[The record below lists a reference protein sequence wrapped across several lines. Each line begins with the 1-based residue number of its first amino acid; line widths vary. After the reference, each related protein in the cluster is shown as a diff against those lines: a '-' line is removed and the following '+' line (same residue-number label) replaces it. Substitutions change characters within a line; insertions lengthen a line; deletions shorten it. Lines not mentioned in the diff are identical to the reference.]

1 LQIGPLNSWP
11 HKENTMLMADEHAV
25 RAVLAKYEPV
35 LFAAIHGGWDDWR
48 ALGLGG
54 RLLFQARSRACVVY
68 DFIVQRAMAA
78 LADDHA
84 VRVLR
89 RDETVKFVFHDTV
102 AMRFKKANENGLGSN
117 IRTQA
122 TLGFVEQQMELPDVP
137 NVHKVEVVYVLND
150 LQTRIEQVLVAA
162 RDGDVCLWNYDL
174 EADAGAQIISMPARI
189 QDQRSGG
196 QGARIK
202 LRAVDEGKKSDTGK

>member
-1 LQIGPLNSWP
+1 MP
-11 HKENTMLMADEHAV
+11 MADEQAV
-25 RAVLAKYEPV
+25 RAVLTKYEPV
-35 LFAAIHGGWDDWR
+35 LFAATHGGWDDWR

-78 LADDHA
+78 LAEDPA

-102 AMRFKKANENGLGSN
+102 ALRFKKANEKGLGSN

-122 TLGFVEQQMELPDVP
+122 TLGFVEQQLELPDVP

-150 LQTRIEQVLVAA
+150 LQTRVEQVLVAA
-162 RDGDVCLWNYDL
+162 RDGDVCLWNYDVKV
-174 EADAGAQIISMPARI
+174 DVGAQVIPMPARLP
-189 QDQRSGG
+189 DQPSGG
-196 QGARIK
+196 QGARTK
-202 LRAVDEGKKSDTGK
+202 LRAVDEGMKRDTREK

>member
-1 LQIGPLNSWP
+1 MP
-11 HKENTMLMADEHAV
+11 MADEQAV
-25 RAVLAKYEPV
+25 RAVLAKYESV
-35 LFAAIHGGWDDWR
+35 LFAATHGGWDDWR

-54 RLLFQARSRACVVY
+54 RLIFQARSRACVVY

-78 LADDHA
+78 LAEDPA

-102 AMRFKKANENGLGSN
+102 ALRFKKANENGLGSN

-122 TLGFVEQQMELPDVP
+122 TLGFVKQQQELPDFP

-150 LQTRIEQVLVAA
+150 LQTRITQVLVAA
-162 RDGDVCLWNYDL
+162 RDGDVCLWHYDL
-174 EADAGAQIISMPARI
+174 APESGARVIPMPVPMPNP
-189 QDQRSGG
+189 RSDGH
-196 QGARIK
+196 GARIK
-202 LRAVDEGKKSDTGK
+202 LRAVDEGKQRDSGKE

>member
-1 LQIGPLNSWP
+1 
-11 HKENTMLMADEHAV
+11 
-25 RAVLAKYEPV
+25 
-35 LFAAIHGGWDDWR
+35 
-48 ALGLGG
+48 
-54 RLLFQARSRACVVY
+54 
-68 DFIVQRAMAA
+68 
-78 LADDHA
+78 
-84 VRVLR
+84 
-89 RDETVKFVFHDTV
+89 
-102 AMRFKKANENGLGSN
+102 
-117 IRTQA
+117 
-122 TLGFVEQQMELPDVP
+122 MELPDVP